1 MPPKPK
7 TTKKKVT
14 ASRKPTA
21 GTRRKSTAQSGKS
34 KSPSQGNIPA
44 PQGKQR
50 LQKVLA
56 AAGVDSRRN
65 CEELIIEGRVRVNRQ
80 VVDQL
85 PAFVDPSKDIISVD
99 GKRVIVAK
107 KVYYLLNKPKNVI
120 CTNSDPQGRT
130 KAIDLI
136 DSPERIFTVG
146 RLDYDTTGAIILTN
160 DSELANRLTHPRY
173 ELPKVYEVTV
183 REPIEPGSLEQLK
196 KGVWLSEG
204 RTGRSAIKIIRKA
217 ATGSVVQITIKQG
230 LNRQV
235 RRMFAAIGY
244 KVKSLKRTQI
254 GNMSI
259 KGIGLGQ
266 YKKLT
271 PSQISYLY
279 RITNLKE

>member
-1 MPPKPK
+1 MPPKRK
-7 TTKKKVT
+7 TAKKKVSS
-14 ASRKPTA
+14 ARKSSAAGAGPNMPTA
-21 GTRRKSTAQSGKS
+21 RAKARRPQTNAPDAQGRL
-34 KSPSQGNIPA
+34 
-44 PQGKQR
+44 R

-65 CEELIIEGRVRVNRQ
+65 CEELIQEGRVRVNRQ

-85 PAFVDPSKDIISVD
+85 PAFVDPKADVITVD
-99 GKRVIVAK
+99 GKRIQIAQ
-107 KVYYLLNKPKNVI
+107 KVYFLLNKPKNVI

-136 DSPERIFTVG
+136 DTPERIFTVG
-146 RLDYDTTGAIILTN
+146 RLDYDTTGAIIVTN

-173 ELPKVYEVTV
+173 ELPKVYEVTI
-183 REPIEPGSLEQLK
+183 REAIEPGSLEKLK

-204 RTGRSAIKIIRKA
+204 RTGRSAIKIIRRA
-217 ATGSVVQITIKQG
+217 STGSIVQITIRQG

-271 PSQISYLY
+271 PSQIAYLY
-279 RITNLKE
+279 RTTNLKK